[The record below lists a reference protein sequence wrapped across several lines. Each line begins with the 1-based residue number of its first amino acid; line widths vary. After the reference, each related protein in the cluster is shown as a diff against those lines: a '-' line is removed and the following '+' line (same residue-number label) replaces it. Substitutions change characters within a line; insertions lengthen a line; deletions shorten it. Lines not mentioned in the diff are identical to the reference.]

1 MFLTYANYDVLDKQ
15 YAHLD
20 FDDYFYRKKNWDII
34 YIHKVEVEYLNRRL
48 SLHHYKFYCTR
59 TALKV
64 VSGFELEHDM
74 SSRHKDLI

>member
-34 YIHKVEVEYLNRRL
+34 YIHKVELEYLNRRL
-48 SLHHYKFYCTR
+48 
-59 TALKV
+59 
-64 VSGFELEHDM
+64 
-74 SSRHKDLI
+74 